1 MALPKPRTD
10 ITKLLIS
17 TPSHFVG
24 QYENDV
30 FRIVNANENARVNAY
45 APKTDERIY
54 REYIEI
60 TVATPEY
67 KDDTIVI
74 PDYSQI
80 GENFCIALSV
90 LFGKRFDSHG
100 LIQQHGWPY
109 VPSVES
115 IHQIYNKNLCFNSVN
130 KRADYQIELSLENIK
145 YIEHVLFEH
154 DGDTA
159 DAQST
164 FWYAGRFYIQAIR
177 IVEESP
183 ELAFLSLITAG
194 EILASHFKYPIE
206 ELLDENTKQLLKQL
220 KGLGKDGEKLH
231 KKVSSKLMG
240 ISEAFCKFII
250 DCLDSDFFNRT
261 EAKHEFQKLSES
273 DIKPRLKAAYD
284 LRSKYV
290 HTGKLPSSWMAV
302 NYLHDN
308 EEVIH
313 GDPVIEDKDMQKSIK
328 RSPTFIGME
337 RIIRYSLIKF
347 LIQTDIIDDDL
358 ESYNKSS
365 QGTQQS
371 CAPA

>member
-1 MALPKPRTD
+1 MTLPKPRTD
-10 ITKLLIS
+10 ITKLLLS

-30 FRIVNANENARVNAY
+30 FRIVGANENTRVNAY
-45 APKTDERIY
+45 TPKSDERIY

-67 KDDTIVI
+67 KKDTIVI
-74 PDYSQI
+74 PDYSQL

-115 IHQIYNKNLCFNSVN
+115 NHKIYNKNLCFNSVN
-130 KRADYQIELSLENIK
+130 IRADYHIALSLENIK
-145 YIEHVLFEH
+145 YIENVLFEH
-154 DGDTA
+154 NGDIA
-159 DAQST
+159 EAQST

-206 ELLDENTKQLLKQL
+206 ELLDENTKQLLEKL
-220 KGLGKDGEKLH
+220 KSHGEDGEKLH
-231 KKVSSKLMG
+231 KIVSSKLMG
-240 ISEAFCKFII
+240 ISESFCKFII
-250 DCLDSDFFNRT
+250 DCLDSGFFNRT
-261 EAKHEFQKLSES
+261 EAKYQYQKLSEP
-273 DIKPRLKAAYD
+273 DIKQRLKAAYD
-284 LRSKYV
+284 LRSKFV
-290 HTGKLPSSWMAV
+290 HAGKSQHSWMSV
-302 NYLHDN
+302 NYLHNN

-313 GDPVIEDKDMQKSIK
+313 GNPAIIDKEIQKSIK

-347 LIQTDIIDDDL
+347 LIHTGVIENDL
-358 ESYNKSS
+358 ENYNKSS
-365 QGTQQS
+365 QEPQ
-371 CAPA
+371 

>member
-10 ITKLLIS
+10 ITKLLLS

-30 FRIVNANENARVNAY
+30 FRIVNANENARVNVY
-45 APKTDERIY
+45 TPKADERIY

-67 KDDTIVI
+67 KKDTIVI

-115 IHQIYNKNLCFNSVN
+115 SHQIYNKNLSFNSVN
-130 KRADYQIELSLENIK
+130 KRADYQIGLCLENIK

-154 DGDTA
+154 DGDNA
-159 DAQST
+159 DAHST
-164 FWYAGRFYIQAIR
+164 FWYAGRYYIQAIR

-261 EAKHEFQKLSES
+261 EAKHEFQKLSE
-273 DIKPRLKAAYD
+273 
-284 LRSKYV
+284 
-290 HTGKLPSSWMAV
+290 
-302 NYLHDN
+302 
-308 EEVIH
+308 
-313 GDPVIEDKDMQKSIK
+313 
-328 RSPTFIGME
+328 
-337 RIIRYSLIKF
+337 
-347 LIQTDIIDDDL
+347 
-358 ESYNKSS
+358 
-365 QGTQQS
+365 
-371 CAPA
+371 

>member
-10 ITKLLIS
+10 ITKLLLS

-30 FRIVNANENARVNAY
+30 FRIVNANENARVNVY
-45 APKTDERIY
+45 TPKADERIY

-67 KDDTIVI
+67 KKDTIVI

-115 IHQIYNKNLCFNSVN
+115 SHQIYNKNLSFNSVN
-130 KRADYQIELSLENIK
+130 KRADYQIGLCLENIK

-154 DGDTA
+154 DGDNA
-159 DAQST
+159 DAHST
-164 FWYAGRFYIQAIR
+164 FWYAGRYYIQAIR

-273 DIKPRLKAAYD
+273 DIKQRLKAAYN
-284 LRSKYV
+284 LRSKNV
-290 HTGKLPSSWMAV
+290 HAGKLPSSWMAV
-302 NYLHDN
+302 NYLRDN

-313 GDPVIEDKDMQKSIK
+313 SNPVIEDKDMQKSIK

-347 LIQTDIIDDDL
+347 LIQTDIIEDDL

-365 QGTQQS
+365 QGKDQEID
-371 CAPA
+371 